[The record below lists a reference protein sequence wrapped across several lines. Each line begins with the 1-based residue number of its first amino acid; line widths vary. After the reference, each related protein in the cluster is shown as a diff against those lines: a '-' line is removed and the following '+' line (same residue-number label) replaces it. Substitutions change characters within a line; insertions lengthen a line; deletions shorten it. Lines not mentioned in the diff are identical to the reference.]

1 MDLSLNEFK
10 LKKKRRLG
18 SGMKIEKLSQR
29 VGFPSSKNVGSKKSD
44 CITQLLLI
52 KKSRDFN
59 ERGHENTR
67 INFV

>member
-1 MDLSLNEFK
+1 
-10 LKKKRRLG
+10 
-18 SGMKIEKLSQR
+18 MKIEKLSQR
-29 VGFPSSKNVGSKKSD
+29 VGFPSSKNVGSKKKVTVLH
-44 CITQLLLI
+44 TQLLLI